1 MKDWKRIA
9 AALLLS
15 SGVLAVSIAG
25 ITLNSDNANTIHAEA
40 TAQTIYFDGAP
51 CTLSGYTIEN
61 TNYFMVSDIAQL
73 LRSTKARF
81 SFTVDTETQT
91 ISLTTGGKYEPEE
104 ILITPDQTSAEA
116 VPKIVPA
123 EWRLLVD
130 GTEIPAVS
138 YSVDDE
144 IFYSLRDLSQCIGFE
159 IAFDGTANRIDI
171 IVPYDPVVPE
181 SDPVD
186 PSWFDDAVIIG
197 DSVSSWL
204 NFYGGDL
211 GLGQATFLTATSF
224 GIENALSPVT
234 SSSLHPSYQGE
245 KMKVED
251 VVARAGAKK
260 VYIMF
265 GLNDID
271 YGIEYA
277 TNDYV
282 RLIQQILE
290 KSPDVQVYVESVTP
304 VLRDSRRA
312 DESFNNTT
320 IQQFNDTMKAH
331 CEANRWNYMDIA
343 SVYKDTDGAL
353 RPEVCNDPQTMGLHI
368 TFEATSEWV
377 QYLRT
382 HTR

>member
-1 MKDWKRIA
+1 MKYWKRIA

-15 SGVLAVSIAG
+15 SSVLAVSIAE
-25 ITLNSDNANTIHAEA
+25 TRNSDDANTIHA
-40 TAQTIYFDGAP
+40 TPTTQTIYFDGAP
-51 CTLSGYTIEN
+51 CALSGYTIEN
-61 TNYFMVSDIAQL
+61 ANYFLLSDIARL

-81 SFTVDTETQT
+81 SFAVDTETQT

-104 ILITPDQTSAEA
+104 TPTTPNETVSETA
-116 VPKIVPA
+116 PKVVPA
-123 EWRLLVD
+123 EWRLTLD
-130 GTEIPAVS
+130 GMEVPAVC
-138 YSVDDE
+138 YSVDGE
-144 IFYSLRDLSQCIGFE
+144 IFYGLRDLSQCFGFE
-159 IAFDGTANRIDI
+159 VAFDGEANRINI
-171 IVPYDPVVPE
+171 IAPYDPVVPE

-186 PSWFDDAVIIG
+186 PSWFDDAVFIG

-271 YGIEYA
+271 YGVEYA

-290 KSPDVQVYVESVTP
+290 KSPDVQIYVESVTP

-312 DESFNNTT
+312 DESFNNVT

-343 SVYKDTDGAL
+343 SVYKDADGAL

>member
-1 MKDWKRIA
+1 MKYWKRIA

-15 SGVLAVSIAG
+15 SGVLAVSIAANQ
-25 ITLNSDNANTIHAEA
+25 NSDSANKIQA
-40 TAQTIYFDGAP
+40 TPTMQTIYFDGAP
-51 CTLSGYTIEN
+51 CALSGYTIEN
-61 TNYFMVSDIAQL
+61 TNYFMLSDIAQL

-81 SFTVDTETQT
+81 SFTVNTETQT
-91 ISLTTGGKYEPEE
+91 ISLTTGGNYEPEE
-104 ILITPDQTSAEA
+104 ILTTLNQTDAETIPEIA
-116 VPKIVPA
+116 PA
-123 EWRLLVD
+123 EWILTLD
-130 GTEIPAVS
+130 GIEIPAIS
-138 YSVDDE
+138 YSVNGE
-144 IFYSLRDLSQCIGFE
+144 IFYSLRDLSQCFDFE
-159 IAFDGTANRIDI
+159 IAFDGEANRIDI
-171 IVPYDPVVPE
+171 IAPYDPIVPE
-181 SDPVD
+181 SAPVD
-186 PSWFDDAVIIG
+186 PSWFDDAVFVG

-224 GIENALSPVT
+224 GIENALNPVT

-290 KSPDVQVYVESVTP
+290 KSPDVQIYVESVTP
-304 VLRDSRRA
+304 ILKDSRRA

-331 CEANRWNYMDIA
+331 CEENQWNYMDIA
-343 SVYKDTDGAL
+343 SVYKDADGAL

>member
-1 MKDWKRIA
+1 MKYWKRIA

-15 SGVLAVSIAG
+15 SSVLAVSIAG
-25 ITLNSDNANTIHAEA
+25 NQISDNANSIHAIPTMQA
-40 TAQTIYFDGAP
+40 IYFDGAP
-51 CTLSGYTIEN
+51 CALSGYTIEN
-61 TNYFMVSDIAQL
+61 TNYFMLSDIAQL

-81 SFTVDTETQT
+81 SFSVDTETQT

-104 ILITPDQTSAEA
+104 VLTTTNQAAAET
-116 VPKIVPA
+116 VPKITPA
-123 EWRLLVD
+123 EWHLLLD
-130 GTEIPAVS
+130 GTEVPAVS
-138 YSVDDE
+138 YSIDGG
-144 IFYSLRDLSQCIGFE
+144 IFYSLRELSQRFDFE
-159 IAFDGTANRIDI
+159 VAFNSEENRIDI

-186 PSWFDDAVIIG
+186 PSWFDDAVFVG

-234 SSSLHPSYQGE
+234 SSSLHPAYQGE

-271 YGIEYA
+271 YGVEYA

-290 KSPDVQVYVESVTP
+290 KSPDVQIYVESVTP
-304 VLRDSRRA
+304 VLKDSRRA

-343 SVYKDTDGAL
+343 SVYKDADGAL